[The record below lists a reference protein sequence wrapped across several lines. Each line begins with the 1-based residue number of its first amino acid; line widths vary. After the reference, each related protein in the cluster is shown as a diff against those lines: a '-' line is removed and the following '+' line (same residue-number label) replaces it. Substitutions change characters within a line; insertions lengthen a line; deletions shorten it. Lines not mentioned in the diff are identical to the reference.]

1 MASKK
6 AHHVKPVPSD
16 QTAAELA
23 HAHHD
28 GAHGSVKSYLIGF
41 VLSVVLTAVPFA
53 LTMLHLMPVATLVP
67 VIIGIGVVQIVVHLV
82 YFLHMNTASSH
93 VWNNAAF
100 VVALIIVLILIVG
113 TLWVMYHMNHNM
125 MPGMM
130 PVD

>member
-1 MASKK
+1 MSAKK
-6 AHHVKPVPSD
+6 PHHVKPVPVD
-16 QTAAELA
+16 QTQSELA

-28 GAHGSVKSYLIGF
+28 GGHGSVKSYLTGF

-53 LTMLHLMPVATLVP
+53 MTMLHLMPVATLIP
-67 VIIGIGVVQIVVHLV
+67 VIIGVGVVQIVVHLV
-82 YFLHMNTASSH
+82 YFLHMNVSSSQ

>member
-6 AHHVKPVPSD
+6 SHSVKPVPVD

-23 HAHHD
+23 HTHHD
-28 GAHGSVKSYLIGF
+28 GAHGSVKSYLTGF
-41 VLSVVLTAVPFA
+41 VLSVVLTGVPFA
-53 LTMLHLMPVATLVP
+53 LVMLHLMPVATLIP
-67 VIIGIGVVQIVVHLV
+67 VIIGVGVVQIVVHLV
-82 YFLHMNTASSH
+82 YFLHMNVSSSQ

>member
-1 MASKK
+1 MASHKS
-6 AHHVKPVPSD
+6 HHVKPVPSD

-28 GAHGSVKSYLIGF
+28 HSHGSVKSYLIGF
-41 VLSVVLTAVPFA
+41 ILSVVLTAVPFA
-53 LTMLHLMPVATLVP
+53 MTMLHLMPLATLIP

-82 YFLHMNTASSH
+82 YFLHMNVSSSQ

>member
-6 AHHVKPVPSD
+6 SHSVQPVPVD
-16 QTAAELA
+16 QTVAELA

-28 GAHGSVKSYLIGF
+28 GGHGSVKSYLTGF
-41 VLSVVLTAVPFA
+41 VLSVVLTGVPFA
-53 LTMLHLMPVATLVP
+53 LVMLHLMPVATLIP
-67 VIIGIGVVQIVVHLV
+67 VIIGVGVVQIVVHLV
-82 YFLHMNTASSH
+82 YFLHMNVSSSQ

>member
-1 MASKK
+1 MSSKK
-6 AHHVKPVPSD
+6 SHHVKPVPAD

-28 GAHGSVKSYLIGF
+28 SAHGSVKSYLIGF

-67 VIIGIGVVQIVVHLV
+67 VIIGVGVVQIVVHLV
-82 YFLHMNTASSH
+82 YFLHMNTSSSH